1 MLYAK
6 NYYNRPMFPGAIQ
19 KVKVARFYG
28 QGVVPLTRPCAVD
41 AVQTTT
47 TILLPLVAVVVKLL
61 LLLFF
66 NTTSRTNAE
75 ATSAATT
82 TYV

>member
-61 LLLFF
+61 LFF